1 MSEVLN
7 NLENKK
13 KKEEGMVSTALLGEI
28 FNESL
33 KSSDNLGANIL
44 HGVVKTVKENKFA
57 VGVALAG
64 LAANGIAKA
73 FDLDSPLA
81 VIGQEGLGLDAFVDN
96 AGDLAL
102 LGAGAKLTADLVRNT
117 KDAIYNPLSNE
128 ELLAQYKAS
137 KEELENLNLDLD

>member
-1 MSEVLN
+1 MAEAK
-7 NLENKK
+7 NKK
-13 KKEEGMVSTALLGEI
+13 QEEGMVSTKLLGEI

-33 KSSDNLGANIL
+33 STADNIGANIL

-102 LGAGAKLTADLVRNT
+102 LGAGAKLSADLVKNT
-117 KDAIYNPLSNE
+117 KDAFYNPLSNE
-128 ELLAQYKAS
+128 ELLALYGT
-137 KEELENLNLDLD
+137 KENEEGQVEELNLDV

>member
-1 MSEVLN
+1 MSEVV
-7 NLENKK
+7 NKK

-33 KSSDNLGANIL
+33 KSADNLGANIL

-81 VIGQEGLGLDAFVDN
+81 VIGQEGIGLDAFVDN

-102 LGAGAKLTADLVRNT
+102 LGAGAKLTADLVMNT

-128 ELLAQYKAS
+128 ELLAQYAVND
-137 KEELENLNLDLD
+137 EELENLNLDV

>member
-1 MSEVLN
+1 MSEVV
-7 NLENKK
+7 NKK

-33 KSSDNLGANIL
+33 KSADNLGANIL

-81 VIGQEGLGLDAFVDN
+81 VIGQEGIGLDAFVDN

-128 ELLAQYKAS
+128 ELLVQYAVKD
-137 KEELENLNLDLD
+137 EELENLNLDV

>member
-1 MSEVLN
+1 MSEVV
-7 NLENKK
+7 NKK

-33 KSSDNLGANIL
+33 KSADNLGANIL

-81 VIGQEGLGLDAFVDN
+81 VIGQERIGLDAFVDN

-128 ELLAQYKAS
+128 ELLKQYAVNDG
-137 KEELENLNLDLD
+137 ELENLNLDV

>member
-7 NLENKK
+7 NVENKK
-13 KKEEGMVSTALLGEI
+13 KKEEGMVSTALLSEI

-33 KSSDNLGANIL
+33 KSADNLGANIL
-44 HGVVKTVKENKFA
+44 HGVVKTVKENKVA

-128 ELLAQYKAS
+128 ELLAQYAVND
-137 KEELENLNLDLD
+137 EELESLNLDV

>member
-1 MSEVLN
+1 MSEAK
-7 NLENKK
+7 NKK
-13 KKEEGMVSTALLGEI
+13 QEEGMVSTKLLGEI

-33 KSSDNLGANIL
+33 STADNIGANIL

-102 LGAGAKLTADLVRNT
+102 LGVGAKLSADLVKNT
-117 KDAIYNPLSNE
+117 KDAFYNPLSNE
-128 ELLAQYKAS
+128 ELLALYGT
-137 KEELENLNLDLD
+137 KENEEGQVEELNLDV

>member
-1 MSEVLN
+1 MSEVV
-7 NLENKK
+7 NKN
-13 KKEEGMVSTALLGEI
+13 KKEEGMVSTALLSEI

-33 KSSDNLGANIL
+33 KSADNLGANIL

-73 FDLDSPLA
+73 FDLDNPLA

-102 LGAGAKLTADLVRNT
+102 LGAGAKLATDLVMNT

-128 ELLAQYKAS
+128 ELLAQYAVKD
-137 KEELENLNLDLD
+137 EELENLNLDV

>member
-7 NLENKK
+7 NTENKK

-44 HGVVKTVKENKFA
+44 HGIVKTVKENKFA
-57 VGVALAG
+57 VGVAIAG

-73 FDLDSPLA
+73 FDLDNPLA

-128 ELLAQYKAS
+128 ELLKQYAVNDV
-137 KEELENLNLDLD
+137 ELENLNLDV

>member
-1 MSEVLN
+1 MSEVV
-7 NLENKK
+7 NKK

-33 KSSDNLGANIL
+33 KSADNLGANIL

-81 VIGQEGLGLDAFVDN
+81 VIGQEGIGLDAFVDN

-128 ELLAQYKAS
+128 ELLAQYAVKD
-137 KEELENLNLDLD
+137 EELENLNLDV

>member
-1 MSEVLN
+1 MSEVV
-7 NLENKK
+7 NKK

-33 KSSDNLGANIL
+33 KSADNIGANIL

-81 VIGQEGLGLDAFVDN
+81 VIGQEGIGLDAFVDN

-128 ELLAQYKAS
+128 ELLAQYAVKDG
-137 KEELENLNLDLD
+137 ELENLNLDV

>member
-1 MSEVLN
+1 MSEVV
-7 NLENKK
+7 NKK

-33 KSSDNLGANIL
+33 KSADNLGANIL

-128 ELLAQYKAS
+128 ELLEQYKAS

>member
-1 MSEVLN
+1 MSEVV
-7 NLENKK
+7 NKK

-33 KSSDNLGANIL
+33 KSADNLGANIL

-102 LGAGAKLTADLVRNT
+102 LGAGAKLTADLVMNT